1 MTALDPGILE
11 AFDQHQRRAISLLG
25 QITGELAVGLSEV
38 DVDELIRDKALAAGF
53 DRWFH
58 PPEVRIGA
66 RAVDDKLRP
75 RPSSKARIQAGDP
88 VVLSLA
94 PASSEAFGEVGTTV
108 VLDADEPGL
117 LSIARECTRGCMG
130 YASHLKTVGEI
141 FVFAKAWAVNHR
153 LTLSNPRSIG
163 HRLLPK
169 NGTLRD
175 HDYPH
180 TAHFATWLRRHQVH
194 FLNPSRV
201 DGMWMMRP
209 LVSDGKFAASFA
221 EVIYINGDEKRIL
234 GRDNIAEVG
243 LFPSAE

>member
-1 MTALDPGILE
+1 MTALDPGVVD
-11 AFDQHQRRAISLLG
+11 AFDQHQRRAISLLSSV
-25 QITGELAVGLSEV
+25 IAELAVGLSEV
-38 DVDELIRDKALAAGF
+38 DVDELIRDQASVAGF

-58 PPEVRIGA
+58 PPEIRIGQ
-66 RAVDDKLRP
+66 RAADDKIRP

-94 PASSEAFGEVGTTV
+94 PATTEAFGEVGTTV
-108 VLDADEPGL
+108 VLDADAPKIIG
-117 LSIARECTRGCMG
+117 IARECTRGCVG

-141 FVFAKAWAVNHR
+141 FVFAKAWAVNHH
-153 LTLSNPRSIG
+153 LTLANPRSIG

-194 FLNPSRV
+194 FLNPARV

-209 LVSDGKFAASFA
+209 LISDGTYAASFA
-221 EVIYINGDEKRIL
+221 EVVYINGDEKRIL
-234 GRDNIAEVG
+234 GRDSIDEIGVY
-243 LFPSAE
+243 